1 MGPIFL
7 SAVKVCINGM
17 ALQWQRN
24 NLSVFFFLI
33 ILQWNGSR
41 IS

>member
-24 NLSVFFFLI
+24 NLSVFFFFNYLTMEWK
-33 ILQWNGSR
+33 QN
-41 IS
+41 